1 MMQEV
6 RLAYASSVEIKVTK
20 KGKINLGAAKGK
32 HKACQPDSRNGAT
45 FNLSSKS
52 QGNYNNDMADYL
64 TF

>member
-6 RLAYASSVEIKVTK
+6 RLAYASSVKRKVTR

-32 HKACQPDSRNGAT
+32 QKACQPDSRNGAT
-45 FNLSSKS
+45 FKLSSKG
-52 QGNYNNDMADYL
+52 QGNNNNDMADYL